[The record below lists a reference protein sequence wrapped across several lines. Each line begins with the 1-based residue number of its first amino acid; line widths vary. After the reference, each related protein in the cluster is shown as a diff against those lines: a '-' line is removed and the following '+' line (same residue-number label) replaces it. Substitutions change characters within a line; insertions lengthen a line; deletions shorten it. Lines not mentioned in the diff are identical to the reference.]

1 MFRREESRTLVAAG
15 VAAAL
20 VLAVQTSGV
29 ADVITFMRITN
40 DAQVD
45 VASQMWAILSSVDAT
60 HVQFEFHNLAVV
72 PSSITD
78 IYFDDGGANGPG
90 LLAGITSITDHGTF
104 YEVGASPHSLPA
116 GHGLDPIFLADF
128 SAQSDSSP
136 GGTLANGV
144 NNSTDYV
151 DLTFALNAPN
161 TYDDVLAARDGGA
174 LRLGLHVQGISW
186 MGGDASD
193 SFVSTEVVLEPSTL
207 VVPEPSTLFL
217 AGTCALGFLGFMRR
231 RNIG

>member
-1 MFRREESRTLVAAG
+1 MFRRKESRKLVAAG
-15 VAAAL
+15 VAIAL
-20 VLAVQTSGV
+20 ALTVQTSGV
-29 ADVITFMRITN
+29 ADVITFTRITN
-40 DAQVD
+40 DAPVD

-78 IYFDDGGANGPG
+78 IYFDDGGMNGPS
-90 LLAGITSITDHGTF
+90 LLAGIMSIVDHGTL
-104 YEVGASPHSLPA
+104 YEAGASPHSLPA

-144 NNSTDYV
+144 NSSTDYV
-151 DLTFALNAPN
+151 DLIFALNAPN
-161 TYDDVLAARDGGA
+161 TYGDVLAALDGGA

-186 MGGDASD
+186 MGDDASD
-193 SFVSTEVVLEPSTL
+193 SFVSTEVV
-207 VVPEPSTLFL
+207 PEPSTLLL
-217 AGTCALGFLGFMRR
+217 AGTCALGFLGFIRR
-231 RNIG
+231 RSIR